1 MTKNLFNNKQP
12 KLIVGLSGG
21 IGSGKT
27 AASNLFSEQGV
38 NVVDTDILAR
48 QALQI
53 GSPLLIKVF
62 NHLGQQLKLEDGSLD
77 RAALRTLIFNDPAIK
92 KWLESLVHP
101 WVKQT
106 TLQALVEADTK
117 NSPYIL
123 LSSPL
128 LIESGQLNLADRL
141 LVVDIPE
148 SLQVERTRLRDNNTE
163 ALVKKII
170 QQQISRQERLLQ
182 ANDVI
187 DNSQD
192 LNHLQKQ
199 VDSLH
204 QKYLQLA
211 FNKAHQE

>member
-77 RAALRTLIFNDPAIK
+77 RAALRTLIFNDSNAK
-92 KWLESLVHP
+92 NWLEDLVHP
-101 WVKQT
+101 WVKEET
-106 TLQALVEADTK
+106 FKALAK
-117 NSPYIL
+117 ANSAYVL

-128 LIESGQLNLADRL
+128 LIESGQLNLVDRL
-141 LVVDIPE
+141 LIIDIPE
-148 SLQVERTRLRDNNTE
+148 SLQVERTRLRDNNPE
-163 ALVKKII
+163 SLVKKII

-182 ANDVI
+182 ADDVI

-192 LNHLQKQ
+192 LNHLKKQ
-199 VDSLH
+199 VDALH
-204 QKYLQLA
+204 QQYLQLA

>member
-12 KLIVGLSGG
+12 KLIVGLTGG

-77 RAALRTLIFNDPAIK
+77 RAALRTLIFNDSNAK
-92 KWLESLVHP
+92 NWLEDLVHP
-101 WVKQT
+101 WVKEET
-106 TLQALVEADTK
+106 FKALAK
-117 NSPYIL
+117 ANSAYVL

-128 LIESGQLNLADRL
+128 LIESGQLNLVDRL
-141 LVVDIPE
+141 LIIDIPE
-148 SLQVERTRLRDNNTE
+148 SLQVERTRLRDNNPE
-163 ALVKKII
+163 SLVKKII

-192 LNHLQKQ
+192 LNHLKKQ
-199 VDSLH
+199 VDALH
-204 QKYLQLA
+204 QQYLQLA

>member
-1 MTKNLFNNKQP
+1 MTKNLFNNKQS

-53 GSPLLIKVF
+53 GSPLLIEVF

-77 RAALRTLIFNDPAIK
+77 RAALRTIVFNDSNAK
-92 KWLESLVHP
+92 TWLENLVHP
-101 WVKQT
+101 WVKQE
-106 TLQALVEADTK
+106 TLKALIDADTK

-148 SLQVERTRLRDNNTE
+148 SLQIERTRLRDNNTE

-182 ANDVI
+182 ADDVI

-192 LNHLQKQ
+192 LNYLQKQ
-199 VDSLH
+199 VNSFH
-204 QKYLQLA
+204 QQYLQLA